1 MGDGRPPQR
10 MDRPRRPTVG
20 ANQCVP
26 MRNLRDVVP
35 TSKVREHGRA
45 INRFPNMRHT
55 RVSSLLIAAALA
67 AGGAAHAGDESFR
80 LAVGRQMPITL
91 QENPSTGY
99 RWQVDTAASHNLSIL
114 RIEDKGFS
122 PNGGGTTGRS
132 SALPGF
138 ALEHRSTA
146 RGPGARQFRPSA
158 ALGGSGAAPD
168 GCDNRSDGAVS
179 LDPSGGFLMVP
190 RGGIEAPTP

>member
-1 MGDGRPPQR
+1 MSTAG
-10 MDRPRRPTVG
+10 
-20 ANQCVP
+20 
-26 MRNLRDVVP
+26 
-35 TSKVREHGRA
+35 A

-67 AGGAAHAGDESFR
+67 TGGAAHAGDQSFR

-122 PNGGGTTGRS
+122 PNGGGSNRPLVGAPGIRRWS
-132 SALPGF
+132 IEALRAGQARVSFVHRRPWEAA
-138 ALEHRSTA
+138 ALRRTDVTIEVTA
-146 RGPGARQFRPSA
+146 R
-158 ALGGSGAAPD
+158 
-168 GCDNRSDGAVS
+168 
-179 LDPSGGFLMVP
+179 
-190 RGGIEAPTP
+190 